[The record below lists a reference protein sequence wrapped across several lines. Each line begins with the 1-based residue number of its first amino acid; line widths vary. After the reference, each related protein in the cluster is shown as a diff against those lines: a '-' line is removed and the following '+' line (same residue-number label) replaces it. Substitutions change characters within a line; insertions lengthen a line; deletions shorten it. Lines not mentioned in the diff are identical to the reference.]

1 MIWIILPAY
10 NEEEALPLLFDKI
23 KNTFENIKENYTI
36 VVVDDG
42 SSDETP
48 EILKKSLE
56 SYPLKTI
63 THEKNMGLGSALFNG
78 LNEAAD
84 KGEEEDIIITLD
96 ADNTHSPSLFI
107 EMIEKIREENN
118 DIVIASRYEEGG
130 DEVGLSPFRKVLS
143 RGAST
148 IVKLGF
154 DVGKAKDCT
163 CGFRAYRMSFLHKG
177 LKSYGKKLIEETS
190 FVCMAELLVKLSRL
204 GAKIAEVPLVL
215 RYDMKAGS
223 SKMKYIYT
231 IWRYFNLV
239 LRKNKIL
246 KLPQN

>member
-10 NEEEALPLLFDKI
+10 NEEEALPLLCDKI

-56 SYPLKTI
+56 SYPLETI

-96 ADNTHSPSLFI
+96 AFTTHSPSLLI
-107 EMIEKIREENN
+107 
-118 DIVIASRYEEGG
+118 
-130 DEVGLSPFRKVLS
+130 
-143 RGAST
+143 T
-148 IVKLGF
+148 
-154 DVGKAKDCT
+154 
-163 CGFRAYRMSFLHKG
+163 
-177 LKSYGKKLIEETS
+177 LIE
-190 FVCMAELLVKLSRL
+190 LIR
-204 GAKIAEVPLVL
+204 
-215 RYDMKAGS
+215 
-223 SKMKYIYT
+223 
-231 IWRYFNLV
+231 
-239 LRKNKIL
+239 
-246 KLPQN
+246 